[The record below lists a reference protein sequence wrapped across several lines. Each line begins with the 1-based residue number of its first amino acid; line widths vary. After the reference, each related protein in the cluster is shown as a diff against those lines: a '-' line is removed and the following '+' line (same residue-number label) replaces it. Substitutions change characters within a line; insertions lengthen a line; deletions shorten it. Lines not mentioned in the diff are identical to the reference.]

1 MRIVGE
7 TEKEGIKITLFQ
19 MNGKIS
25 VKLEKNLLEQTY
37 KFRDGSS
44 INNPDDAYKLLD
56 NDFIRAAVDI
66 FAKMSENR
74 TVGLEKMLSQTLE
87 DFEEII

>member
-37 KFRDGSS
+37 KFRDGSR
-44 INNPDDAYKLLD
+44 INNPDDAYKLID
-56 NDFIRAAVDI
+56 NDFIRTALDI
-66 FAKMSENR
+66 FALMSGNR
-74 TVGLEKMLSQTLE
+74 TNGLEKMHSQTLDE
-87 DFEEII
+87 FEEII